1 MAFSMYE
8 GESKK
13 GKRHGLGRYVY
24 SDGAVYEGLWEND
37 KCNGWGVYTFPDGEG
52 YGRPG
57 LSVREAAEDFTR
69 TVFKYFLSSGLE
81 HETKATFSQSSPS
94 STPNTSSPSMPRS
107 CMRSGCPRLP
117 MYTSNLVDSARG
129 ASGRHLEESKAIDF
143 EHTL

>member
-52 YGRPG
+52 YEGFWKNGKMHGNAGKFTYKSGRIKKGKWINNVYQKP
-57 LSVREAAEDFTR
+57 
-69 TVFKYFLSSGLE
+69 K
-81 HETKATFSQSSPS
+81 
-94 STPNTSSPSMPRS
+94 
-107 CMRSGCPRLP
+107 
-117 MYTSNLVDSARG
+117 TSNTTTWKPPVKKIHQIQIEQSVAKSR
-129 ASGRHLEESKAIDF
+129 
-143 EHTL
+143 